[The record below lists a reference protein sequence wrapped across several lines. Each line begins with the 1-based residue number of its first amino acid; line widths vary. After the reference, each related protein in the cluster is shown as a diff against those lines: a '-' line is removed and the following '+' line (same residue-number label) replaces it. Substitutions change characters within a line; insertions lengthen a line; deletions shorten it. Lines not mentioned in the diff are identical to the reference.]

1 MKQYCLFI
9 ILIIGCKKPNSVS
22 SVNVDTFNY
31 KLAIADSSSKEFIG
45 KEFAS
50 LELKKF
56 IEDSS
61 YNVVNGIVLIN
72 TKDDLIQF
80 AEPFLF
86 KIYGQK
92 EILDERPYEIYQFG
106 DNWIMM
112 GTLPKGSKGGTFSI
126 VVNRKT
132 CEILGISHGK

>member
-1 MKQYCLFI
+1 MKQYLLFI
-9 ILIIGCKKPNSVS
+9 IFIIGCNKPNSVS
-22 SVNVDTFNY
+22 SKNIDTLHY
-31 KLAIADSSSKEFIG
+31 KLVIADSANKEFIG
-45 KEFAS
+45 KEFAE
-50 LELKKF
+50 LELKRF

-61 YNVVNGIVLIN
+61 YNVVNGVVLIN
-72 TKDDLIQF
+72 TKNDLIQF

-92 EILDERPYEIYQFG
+92 EILDERPYEVHLFG
-106 DNWIMM
+106 DNWLMM
-112 GTLPKGSKGGTFSI
+112 GTLPKGSLGGTFSI